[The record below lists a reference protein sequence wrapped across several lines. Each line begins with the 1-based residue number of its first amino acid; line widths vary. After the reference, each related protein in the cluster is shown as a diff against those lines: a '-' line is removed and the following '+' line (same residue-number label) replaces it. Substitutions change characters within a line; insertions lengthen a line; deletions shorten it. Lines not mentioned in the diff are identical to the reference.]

1 MTEMAEKSLIFASA
15 LVACAV
21 VLAPGPASAQ
31 RVEALRREI
40 EAVGVIEHLGAMVP
54 LDAPF
59 TEEDGRPF
67 VPADLAGR
75 PILLSFNYTSCPK
88 LCSLQLAGLAKALH
102 DMKWDG
108 SGFSVLSVSV
118 DPAEKQQQ
126 LRAYKESF
134 VRQAGGRA
142 GVARAWRFVLGE
154 KARIDALADAVG
166 FKYRYDPRT
175 KEFAHQ
181 ATLVVL
187 TGDGRVSSYLHGV
200 SYEPAA
206 LRAAL
211 DRAGAGTVA
220 TAAEQASLGGFLL
233 TCMGFDPAD
242 PAPLALKITRAG
254 GAGVILFLVSFL
266 AVQFTREARLRR
278 SRSHRESA
286 S

>member
-1 MTEMAEKSLIFASA
+1 MEARRILAICA
-15 LVACAV
+15 LAAGAAAA
-21 VLAPGPASAQ
+21 LPARVSAQ
-31 RVEALRREI
+31 DSTLLRREV
-40 EAVGVIEHLGAMVP
+40 EAVGVVERLGASIP
-54 LDAPF
+54 LDAAF
-59 TEEDGRPF
+59 AEDDGRPF

-88 LCSLQLAGLAKALH
+88 LCGLQLAGLAKALH
-102 DMKWDG
+102 DMKWNGD
-108 SGFSVLSVSV
+108 GFSVLTVSV
-118 DPAEKQQQ
+118 DPAEQPAQ

-142 GVARAWRFVLGE
+142 GVARAWRFVRGE
-154 KARIDALADAVG
+154 KGPIDALAGAVG
-166 FKYRYDPRT
+166 FKYRYDPKT

-200 SYEPAA
+200 TYDVAS

-211 DRAGAGTVA
+211 ARAGAGAVA

-233 TCMGFDPAD
+233 TCMGFNPDD

-254 GAGVILFLVSFL
+254 GTAVVLFLVSFL
-266 AVQFTREARLRR
+266 AIQFIREARLRR
-278 SRSHRESA
+278 SRSHRA
-286 S
+286 TAP